1 LRGLETTCEV
11 GANKFL
17 RGDDCIGEVAE
28 AKCQLSS
35 VLDLLKEFT
44 EGMAREKREGFEH
57 ASDVGELG
65 NIIDTRRVPDG
76 SNGEVPTLEAAK
88 PQVDSE
94 VAIEVDGTIE
104 ADEVPGS
111 DAEMPKLQYR
121 STRAL
126 R

>member
-1 LRGLETTCEV
+1 ML
-11 GANKFL
+11 
-17 RGDDCIGEVAE
+17 
-28 AKCQLSS
+28 
-35 VLDLLKEFT
+35 
-44 EGMAREKREGFEH
+44 
-57 ASDVGELG
+57 VGELG

-76 SNGEVPTLEAAK
+76 SNGELPTLEAAK

-126 R
+126 RLTPT